1 MTRVFR
7 PKKTKGALKAVAF
20 IAVVVV
26 AVFLVFIGL
35 GSLSSTQ
42 SDKQLEIARN
52 AIMRAA
58 IQCYALESQFP
69 PSLEYLIEN
78 YGLMIDEEK
87 FIVHYRPIGSNIV
100 PEIQVFPAIPASG
113 GFFGG

>member
-1 MTRVFR
+1 M
-7 PKKTKGALKAVAF
+7 LAF
-20 IAVVVV
+20 VAVVVV
-26 AVFLVFIGL
+26 SVILVFMGL
-35 GSLSSTQ
+35 GNLSSTQ

-78 YGLMIDEEK
+78 YGLLIDEEK
-87 FIVHYRPIGSNIV
+87 FIVHYRAIGANIV
-100 PEIQVFPAIPASG
+100 PEIQVFPVIPASG
-113 GFFGG
+113 GLFSG